1 MKPWKCSI
9 SLFDQA
15 DVTRIMCWENLWV
28 GLAVKSSFLHHYWLP
43 IKSSPESCWKGWS
56 EPVDKDESQN
66 CQRIDAFSEILSAN
80 QAEVKE
86 IVNVM
91 SSSKFAVDICSQRK
105 YVQGP
110 LFAISAISLNY
121 RNIISYDCLHYANQ
135 IYLQNTVR
143 EWFFT

>member
-1 MKPWKCSI
+1 M
-9 SLFDQA
+9 
-15 DVTRIMCWENLWV
+15 
-28 GLAVKSSFLHHYWLP
+28 
-43 IKSSPESCWKGWS
+43 
-56 EPVDKDESQN
+56 DKDESRN
-66 CQRIDAFSEILSAN
+66 CQRTDAFSEILSAN

-86 IVNVM
+86 IVNMM